1 MRVIDYNGSGR
12 WTRLAILARYAE
24 YAGRF
29 SVSEPL
35 NLAPKEHVWR
45 ETKWV
50 YPVMN
55 KVIAGI
61 RSGDAA
67 CIVIG
72 AEFMEEDSKFVF
84 GRALKSHVA
93 RAMRQA
99 NLPAAIQARLRKRI
113 VGMLIAGNVPREFRE
128 YVKSLRKIGFADY
141 WQKIQAEAPTGNKYA
156 MRYVGHLRAVHARSA
171 SVVNRSHLEMRF
183 INRRTAK

>member
-1 MRVIDYNGSGR
+1 MRVIDYNGTGR
-12 WTRLAILARYAE
+12 WTRLAILARYAD
-24 YAGRF
+24 YVGRF

-35 NLAPKEHVWR
+35 DLTPKEHVWR
-45 ETKWV
+45 DTQWV
-50 YPVMN
+50 YPVMD

-72 AEFMEEDSKFVF
+72 AEFMEEDSKFTF

-99 NLPAAIQARLRKRI
+99 DLPAAVQARLRKRI
-113 VGMLIAGNVPREFRE
+113 VDMLIAGNVPREFRE
-128 YVKSLRKIGFADY
+128 YAKLLRKIGFADY
-141 WQKIQAEAPTGNKYA
+141 WHKIQAEAPASNKYA
-156 MRYVGHLRAVHARSA
+156 MRYVGYLRAVHARSS
-171 SVVNRSHLEMRF
+171 SVVRPVSHLDE
-183 INRRTAK
+183 IY